1 MVEMSSGREVI
12 QALIQTWVSHGAEA
26 SSQEAPVS
34 QTKWGIL
41 FSLGCLAGLVFFFLA
56 ILEQIQSINRE
67 QQFCAVVLKIF

>member
-41 FSLGCLAGLVFFFLA
+41 FSLGCLAGLVFFLA

-67 QQFCAVVLKIF
+67 QQFCAVVLKIY